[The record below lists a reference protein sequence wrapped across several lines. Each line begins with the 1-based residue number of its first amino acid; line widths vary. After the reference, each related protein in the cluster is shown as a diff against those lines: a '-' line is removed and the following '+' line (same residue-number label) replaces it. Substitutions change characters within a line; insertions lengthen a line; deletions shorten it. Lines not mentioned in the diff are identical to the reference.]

1 MMKKSGWE
9 RMSETDKKAAIMRYA
24 KNTSL
29 TTEQAERLADNL
41 PIVRAFIT
49 EAHKIAAKRTH
60 YSARTIVEF
69 LRHHSILE
77 DNCPDYK
84 INDHLVPLLSRIS
97 MEMFPALNALFHTRE
112 KANYE

>member
-1 MMKKSGWE
+1 
-9 RMSETDKKAAIMRYA
+9 MSEADKKAAIIRYA
-24 KNTSL
+24 RNTDL

-41 PIVRAFIT
+41 NIVRAFIT
-49 EAHKIAAKRTH
+49 EAHKIASKRNH

-77 DNCPDYK
+77 DDCPEYK

-97 MEMFPALNALFHTRE
+97 MEMFPALNGLFHTRG
-112 KANYE
+112 KNYHE